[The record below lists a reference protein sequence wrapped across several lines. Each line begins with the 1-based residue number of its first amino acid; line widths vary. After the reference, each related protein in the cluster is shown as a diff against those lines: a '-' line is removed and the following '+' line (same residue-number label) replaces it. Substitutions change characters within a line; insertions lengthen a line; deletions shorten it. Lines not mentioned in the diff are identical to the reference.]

1 MRRVDWFLA
10 AVIGVFLVSALAA
23 HALGLRLDLPLDPRL
38 APAGEVETTVRR
50 LVIPRPVSP
59 LHADCPA
66 ALSAPRM
73 AGPVQS

>member
-23 HALGLRLDLPLDPRL
+23 HAFGLRLDLPGDQHF
-38 APAGEVETTVRR
+38 APPGQIETTVRR

-66 ALSAPRM
+66 ALAAPRA
-73 AGPVQS
+73 AGAVQS